1 MMTERTETMELIENF
16 LANGTEITFSILFI
30 GLFIY
35 MIKTN
40 DGREQRY
47 QETIS
52 KLTTALNGYEDLKED
67 VAYIRQK
74 VG

>member
-1 MMTERTETMELIENF
+1 MEIIENM
-16 LANGTEITFSILFI
+16 LANGTELTFSLLFI

-35 MIKTN
+35 MIRTN
-40 DGREQRY
+40 DVREQRY

-52 KLTTALNGYEDLKED
+52 TLTSALNGYEDLKED
-67 VAYIRQK
+67 VSYIREK

>member
-1 MMTERTETMELIENF
+1 MELIENMIT
-16 LANGTEITFSILFI
+16 NGTELTFSLLFI

-40 DGREQRY
+40 DAREQRY
-47 QETIS
+47 QETIRT
-52 KLTTALNGYEDLKED
+52 LTTALNGYEDLKED

>member
-1 MMTERTETMELIENF
+1 MELFENM
-16 LANGTEITFSILFI
+16 LTNGTELTFSLLFI

-35 MIKTN
+35 MIRTN

-52 KLTTALNGYEDLKED
+52 TLTSALNGYEDLKED

>member
-1 MMTERTETMELIENF
+1 MELIENM
-16 LANGTEITFSILFI
+16 LANGTELTFSILFI
-30 GLFIY
+30 GLFVY

-47 QETIS
+47 QETIRT
-52 KLTTALNGYEDLKED
+52 LTTALNGYEDLKED
-67 VAYIRQK
+67 VKYIRQK

>member
-1 MMTERTETMELIENF
+1 MEIIENM
-16 LANGTEITFSILFI
+16 LANGTELTFSILFI

-35 MIKTN
+35 MIRTN
-40 DGREQRY
+40 DEREQRY
-47 QETIS
+47 QETIRT
-52 KLTTALNGYEDLKED
+52 LTTALNGYEDLKED

>member
-1 MMTERTETMELIENF
+1 MELIENM
-16 LANGTEITFSILFI
+16 LANGTELTFSLLFI

-35 MIKTN
+35 MIRTN

-52 KLTTALNGYEDLKED
+52 TLTSALNGYEDLKED
-67 VAYIRQK
+67 VAYIREK

>member
-1 MMTERTETMELIENF
+1 MELIEN
-16 LANGTEITFSILFI
+16 LLTNGTELTFSILFI

-35 MIKTN
+35 MIRTN
-40 DGREQRY
+40 DEREQRY
-47 QETIS
+47 QETIRT
-52 KLTTALNGYEDLKED
+52 LTTALNGYEDLKED